1 MTAKVYD
8 LLKAMKPRIV
18 EYKQDTSGPDDPN
31 ARVIISF
38 ACPKEYAEDLEKF
51 IKDCNE
57 APDKDTAEI
66 IRSSSTSIIFNV
78 VSDYDFS
85 NKIVEDF
92 F

>member
-38 ACPKEYAEDLEKF
+38 ACSKEHADNLEKF
-51 IKDCNE
+51 IRDCNE
-57 APDKDTAEI
+57 APDKDTSEI
-66 IRSSSTSIIFNV
+66 IGSSASSIIFNV

-85 NKIVEDF
+85 NKIAKDF

>member
-18 EYKQDTSGPDDPN
+18 EYKQGTSNPDDPN
-31 ARVIISF
+31 ARVTITF
-38 ACPKEYAEDLEKF
+38 ACPEKRALDLEKF
-51 IKDCNE
+51 MKDCNE
-57 APDKDTAEI
+57 AQDKDTAKI
-66 IRSSSTSIIFNV
+66 IGSSDTSIIFKV

-85 NKIVEDF
+85 NKIVKDF

>member
-1 MTAKVYD
+1 MTAKAYD
-8 LLKAMKPRIV
+8 LLKELKPRIV

-38 ACPKEYAEDLEKF
+38 ACPKECAEDLEKF

-66 IRSSSTSIIFNV
+66 IRSSNTSIIFNV

-85 NKIVEDF
+85 NKIVKDF